1 MLQCAMFAAA
11 WPLTARSEAL
21 YDPNMFEGDIE
32 ITLDELI
39 RFYGGP
45 LMDEPGQVSVT
56 SQLSEF
62 LAFHIMHCA

>member
-11 WPLTARSEAL
+11 WPLTARDEEDRDSKEAL

-56 SQLSEF
+56 SQPVNF
-62 LAFHIMHCA
+62 